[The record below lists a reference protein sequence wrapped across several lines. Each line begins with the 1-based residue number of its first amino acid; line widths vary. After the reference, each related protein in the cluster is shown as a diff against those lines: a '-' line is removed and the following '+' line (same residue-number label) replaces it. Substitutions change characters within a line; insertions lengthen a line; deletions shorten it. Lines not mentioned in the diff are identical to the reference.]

1 MYRQRWLTRR
11 LQLSETILP
20 ITVLT
25 GARQT
30 GKSTLLANEPMFG
43 GYSYTTLD
51 DPDSRE
57 KAHRN
62 PAAFVTRQT
71 N

>member
-1 MYRQRWLTRR
+1 MYTPRWLTHR

-30 GKSTLLANEPMFG
+30 GKSTLLANEPMFS
-43 GYSYTTLD
+43 GYFYSML
-51 DPDSRE
+51 
-57 KAHRN
+57 
-62 PAAFVTRQT
+62 
-71 N
+71 